1 LVIDVPDYPS
11 QGVVFKDLTPLFNDG
26 AAFSRVIDAMVEPYR
41 RLGSVDRVVGIEA
54 RGFILGAPIAVALG
68 AGFVPLRKPRK
79 LPRPTLSVAYALEYG
94 TDELHVHVDAIAAGE
109 RVLVVDDVLATGG
122 TAAAAID
129 LVRTAGAEVVGLA
142 VLMEIPGLQGRRRL
156 GGVEVHALLTA

>member
-1 LVIDVPDYPS
+1 
-11 QGVVFKDLTPLFNDG
+11 
-26 AAFSRVIDAMVEPYR
+26 M
-41 RLGSVDRVVGIEA
+41 
-54 RGFILGAPIAVALG
+54 AVALG

-122 TAAAAID
+122 TAGAAID

-142 VLMEIPGLQGRRRL
+142 VLMEIPALQGRRRL
-156 GGVEVHALLTA
+156 GGVDVHALLTA

>member
-1 LVIDVPDYPS
+1 MIDVPDYPS
-11 QGVVFKDLTPLFNDG
+11 PGVVFKDLTPLFNDG
-26 AAFSRVIDAMVEPYR
+26 AAFARVIDAMVEPYR
-41 RLGSVDRVVGIEA
+41 SRPAIDRVVGIEA

-94 TDELHVHVDAIAAGE
+94 TDELHVHVDAIGAGE
-109 RVLVVDDVLATGG
+109 RVLIVDDVLATGG
-122 TAAAAID
+122 TAAAALD
-129 LVRTAGAEVVGLA
+129 LVRTASSEVVGLA
-142 VLMEIPGLQGRRRL
+142 VLMEIPALQGRRRL